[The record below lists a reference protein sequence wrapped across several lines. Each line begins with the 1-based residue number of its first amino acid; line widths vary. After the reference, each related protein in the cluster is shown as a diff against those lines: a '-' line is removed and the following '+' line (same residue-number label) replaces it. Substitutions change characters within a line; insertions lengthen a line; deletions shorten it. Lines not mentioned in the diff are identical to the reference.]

1 MQSFLSPLS
10 PRSAAS
16 GALVCVYVRRCPCAA
31 HIETLMIKT
40 RGTNVRC
47 ARARARLLDLGCDRG
62 ERNHVSLLTRCPHV
76 RKHISLHSLTLY
88 SLSVGLIG
96 HEHIDVVA
104 LSGRKSAWAMCTE
117 VRVRTR

>member
-1 MQSFLSPLS
+1 MS
-10 PRSAAS
+10 
-16 GALVCVYVRRCPCAA
+16 V
-31 HIETLMIKT
+31 
-40 RGTNVRC
+40 
-47 ARARARLLDLGCDRG
+47 ARARGHVCILDLGCDRG

-76 RKHISLHSLTLY
+76 RKHVSLHSLTLY